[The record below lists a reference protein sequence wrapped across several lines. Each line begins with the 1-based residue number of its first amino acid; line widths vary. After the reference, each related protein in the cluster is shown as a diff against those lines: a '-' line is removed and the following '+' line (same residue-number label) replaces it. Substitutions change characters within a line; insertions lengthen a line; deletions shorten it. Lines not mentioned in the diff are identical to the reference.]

1 MYRKILAG
9 VDGSETSMKA
19 LKHAIELAEIHDSEL
34 HIISVLEEF
43 KLPFASEYEL
53 WANESRD
60 EQVSK
65 VLEEMNSAVMS
76 IKKDDIE
83 IDVETR
89 IEKGKPAKVIT
100 QIAKKEDFELIVIG
114 AKGLGR
120 VEEFLLGSTSR
131 EVVNTSKVPVLII
144 K

>member
-19 LKHAIELAEIHDSEL
+19 LKHAIELAEAHNSEL

-53 WANESRD
+53 WAHESRD

-89 IEKGKPAKVIT
+89 IEEGKPAKVIT
-100 QIAKKEDFELIVIG
+100 EIAEQEDFELIVIG

>member
-1 MYRKILAG
+1 MYKKILAG
-9 VDGSETSMKA
+9 VDGSEASMKA
-19 LKHAIELAEIHDSEL
+19 LKHAIELAEIHESEL

-43 KLPFASEYEL
+43 KLPFASQYEL
-53 WANESRD
+53 WAKESRD

-65 VLEEMNSAVMS
+65 ILEEMNSAVMS
-76 IKKDDIE
+76 IKKE
-83 IDVETR
+83 NMVIDVETR
-89 IEKGKPAKVIT
+89 IEEGKPAKVLT
-100 QIAKKEDFELIVIG
+100 EIAEDEDFELIVLG
-114 AKGLGR
+114 ATGLGR